1 MQNPSDAN
9 LLDFTAGLRLIARL
23 YRTAAD
29 RLLAQFNLSQATAWP
44 LLVAGRLGDGARQ
57 VVLAEQLG
65 VEAAS
70 LVRVLDHLEAEGHI
84 ERREDPTDRR
94 AKTVHLKPS
103 GTAIYVQVEALLTTF
118 RRNLFTGVSEDEIE
132 TCLRVFDKLE
142 TNITALAAAG
152 NTPAADA

>member
-1 MQNPSDAN
+1 MALPSDAR
-9 LLDFTAGLRLIARL
+9 LLDLTAGLRLSARL

-65 VEAAS
+65 VEATS

-103 GTAIYVQVEALLTTF
+103 GTEIYARVEALLKTF
-118 RRNLFTGVSEDEIE
+118 RRSLFADVSDADVEA
-132 TCLRVFDKLE
+132 CLRVFAQLDSA
-142 TNITALAAAG
+142 IASHAAGGDAAG
-152 NTPAADA
+152 NTP